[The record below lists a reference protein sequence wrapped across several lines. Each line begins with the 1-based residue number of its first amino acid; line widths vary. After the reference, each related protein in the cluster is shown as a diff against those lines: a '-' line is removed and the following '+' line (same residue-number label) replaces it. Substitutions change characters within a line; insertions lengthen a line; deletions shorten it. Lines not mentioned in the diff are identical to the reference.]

1 MNFEEKC
8 KSFVTVKLM
17 LLIAGGTF
25 LYSKETFAHDPEQG
39 CSNLG
44 FSLSVVPTVNTTNG
58 RIEVAGIPPG
68 SVIAKLVPEN
78 VAGVCD
84 TGYSTNPGV
93 GDIPPGLGFI
103 VYRSNN
109 CNAGNA
115 FDKDGNISMFCLAG
129 ENTNAVLQY
138 DGNNGPANVQPVD
151 KATNAIILWKKKPG
165 LTVIP
170 LASMADFSKFY
181 STWGAYDWNMKE
193 EFLSRAVIPPTIT
206 LVYTPT
212 CSAEV
217 NDIAF
222 GTLSPSE
229 IKENRVSPLRATVNV
244 RCNDIL
250 PKYTVTFSS
259 PRGVLG
265 DKTTILSDNA
275 SIGFQLS
282 WINGSVQENIK
293 LDHPYE
299 RSTISEEFSIPVDVV
314 PVPLPSAGKINPGRA
329 DSALTINLKFS

>member
-1 MNFEEKC
+1 MNFKI
-8 KSFVTVKLM
+8 KSRSFVTVKLM
-17 LLIAGGTF
+17 LLMAGSF
-25 LYSKETFAHDPEQG
+25 SFYPNEAVAHDPEQG

-44 FSLSVVPTVNTTNG
+44 FSLSVVPTVSTTNG
-58 RIEVAGIPPG
+58 RIEVAGISPG

-78 VAGVCD
+78 VTGVCD

-103 VYRSNN
+103 VYRGYN
-109 CNAGNA
+109 CNAGQT
-115 FDKDGNISMFCLAG
+115 FDRDRNISMFCLAG
-129 ENTNAVLQY
+129 ENTNAILQF
-138 DGNNGPANVQPVD
+138 DGNNGPANVRPVEN
-151 KATNAIILWKKKPG
+151 ATNAITLWKKTPG

-181 STWGAYDWNMKE
+181 STWGGYDWSMKQ
-193 EFLSRAVIPPTIT
+193 EFPSRSVTPPTIT

-222 GTLSPSE
+222 GTLSPGE

-259 PRGVLG
+259 PKGVLG
-265 DKTTILSDNA
+265 DKTTILSDN
-275 SIGFQLS
+275 STIGYQLS
-282 WINGSVQENIK
+282 WSNGSAQENIK
-293 LDHPYE
+293 LDQPYE
-299 RSTISEEFSIPVDVV
+299 RNTTSEEFSIPVDVL
-314 PVPLPSAGKINPGRA
+314 PVSLPSTDRIKPGRA
-329 DSALTINLKFS
+329 DSAVTINLKFS